1 MQSYCAPVV
10 CPAWNPSAGRPT
22 ARLLHVLFLFQGM
35 AMGITGPTLLDLSII
50 TRSSTDE
57 IAFVFTSRAI
67 GGFIGGIVASVA
79 VNYVNN
85 WVR

>member
-1 MQSYCAPVV
+1 
-10 CPAWNPSAGRPT
+10 
-22 ARLLHVLFLFQGM
+22 M